1 MSRVV
6 RAFLCFLLQSMFL
19 ISINITESGLVAKP
33 LDSKKVCKD
42 LIDKDLKMGYIPIW
56 NDETAWNKYLFE
68 NPPSIMLNQSY
79 IYPDFPLH
87 IFPLIYFY

>member
-42 LIDKDLKMGYIPIW
+42 LIDPFRMDCSLLS
-56 NDETAWNKYLFE
+56 E
-68 NPPSIMLNQSY
+68 
-79 IYPDFPLH
+79 
-87 IFPLIYFY
+87 